1 MTSQARLA
9 AQTQK
14 SGFNNCELG
23 AKLNCKP
30 TEDNTKQE
38 KLMYACKQ

>member
-1 MTSQARLA
+1 MYMTSQARLA

-23 AKLNCKP
+23 ANLTANQQKTIPSRRN
-30 TEDNTKQE
+30 
-38 KLMYACKQ
+38 